1 MLWQTKNVEKLS
13 AIPHKHRLYPA
24 WQLLRGR
31 VVLPLAYV
39 YDCAR
44 FAGIAQLVEQRIR
57 NAQVMGS
64 SPFTGSTTILY
75 LYVFPLKTACLGGF
89 FLPFHPC
96 FLRPDRTMCVP
107 GTRGSYGNHPE
118 ARREVPCDCQET
130 RLHTDSNVYPATCC
144 GQISHRARAGAFFQ
158 ALWLMYLIIHTD
170 VK

>member
-89 FLPFHPC
+89 FLPFHPV
-96 FLRPDRTMCVP
+96 FYTLT
-107 GTRGSYGNHPE
+107 
-118 ARREVPCDCQET
+118 VPCMPP
-130 RLHTDSNVYPATCC
+130 PA
-144 GQISHRARAGAFFQ
+144 QWFFMS
-158 ALWLMYLIIHTD
+158 LYLNYSQCS
-170 VK
+170 

>member
-13 AIPHKHRLYPA
+13 AISHKHRLYPA

-89 FLPFHPC
+89 FLPFHPV
-96 FLRPDRTMCVP
+96 FYTLT
-107 GTRGSYGNHPE
+107 
-118 ARREVPCDCQET
+118 VPCMPP
-130 RLHTDSNVYPATCC
+130 PA
-144 GQISHRARAGAFFQ
+144 QWFFIS
-158 ALWLMYLIIHTD
+158 LYLNYSQCS
-170 VK
+170 